1 MTSLAQSSTR
11 LTNVIAPSFYD
22 LYWDVIDDKHTHYW
36 LSGGR
41 GSTKSSA
48 ISAILI
54 LGIMSDPG
62 ANAVV
67 LRKVKDT
74 LNDSVKD
81 QLIWAI
87 EALGVSQYWDM
98 PEAKLVLTY
107 IPTGQEIRFRGADK
121 PKKIKSMKF
130 SRGYCKFIWFEELDE
145 FTDMEEIRMINQS
158 LMRGGKKFTVFYS
171 YNPPRSANSWVNTEK
186 QFTREDRLVSHTN
199 YLSVPREWLGE
210 QFIVEAEHLKLTKP
224 LAYEHEYLGNVVG
237 TGGEVFDNVQIR
249 KISKEEIEEFETIR
263 RGLDFGYGADPLSY
277 NVMHYDRKHK
287 RLYIFFEVYKYRM
300 SNFELYH
307 EHISKENKRNDLV
320 YIESAEPKS
329 INELAQYGL
338 RAAGVK
344 KGPDSIDYGIKFL
357 QDLESIIIDDERCPE
372 TAREFLAYELD
383 KDPNGNFKSGYPD
396 KNNHSIDAVRYAMNV
411 ECMDFRNRKKN
422 PDAHPTQTEM
432 VQKNIDRLDKQA
444 KRKRKAGD
452 YAV

>member
-22 LYWDVIDDKHTHYW
+22 VYWDVVDGKHTHYW

-48 ISAILI
+48 ISVFII
-54 LGIMSDPG
+54 LGIMSDPE

-98 PEAKLVLTY
+98 PEAKLSLTY
-107 IPTGQEIRFRGADK
+107 MPTGQEIRFRGADK

-130 SRGYCKFIWFEELDE
+130 SKGYCKYLWFEELDE

-158 LMRGGKKFTVFYS
+158 LMRGGPKFTVFYS
-171 YNPPRSANSWVNTEK
+171 YNPPKSANSWVNTEK
-186 QFTREDRLVSHTN
+186 QYTRDDRLVSHTN
-199 YLSVPREWLGE
+199 YLSVPPEWLGQ
-210 QFIVEAEHLKLTKP
+210 QFLIEAEHLKQTKP

-249 KISKEEIEEFETIR
+249 KISDEEIEDFYNLR
-263 RGLDFGYGADPLSY
+263 RGLDFGYAVDPLCY
-277 NVMHYDRKHK
+277 TVMHYDRKHK
-287 RLYIFFEVYKYRM
+287 RLYIFHELYKVRM
-300 SNFELYH
+300 SNRSAYME
-307 EHISKENKRNDLV
+307 IRMENKNNDMV
-320 YIESAEPKS
+320 IADSAEPKS
-329 INELAQYGL
+329 INEMQQYGL
-338 RAAGVK
+338 NVRGVK
-344 KGPDSIDYGIKFL
+344 KGPDSIEFGVKFL

-372 TAREFLAYELD
+372 TAREFLTYELD
-383 KDPNGNFKSGYPD
+383 KDANGNFKDGYPD
-396 KNNHSIDAVRYAMNV
+396 KNNHSIDAVRYALND
-411 ECMDFRNRKKN
+411 ECMQFMEESNKPWSATSDYKKHITKL
-422 PDAHPTQTEM
+422 DDEM
-432 VQKNIDRLDKQA
+432 DIFESDNTDSVW
-444 KRKRKAGD
+444 G
-452 YAV
+452 